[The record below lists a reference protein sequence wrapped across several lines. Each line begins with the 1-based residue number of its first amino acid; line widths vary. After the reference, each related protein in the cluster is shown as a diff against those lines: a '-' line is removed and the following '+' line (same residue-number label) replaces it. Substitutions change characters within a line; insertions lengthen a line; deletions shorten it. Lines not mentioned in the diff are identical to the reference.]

1 MTNQMLRTR
10 IAGAVALLVIATAA
24 LCAVAADDPE
34 ATAAKA
40 FELRMAGQVDEAV
53 EMLEAAL
60 AGHEL
65 SGVLYFELARA
76 KLLLLDIGGT
86 HDAAAAAVQHAPDNN
101 DYRYFAAMTSL
112 YSLIDAAHHG
122 DKDRM
127 KEMGQESMDQLEAI
141 LAADPD
147 HYEAR
152 YLFVQQSVDM
162 APEVGLEVGD
172 TEAHVKFL
180 EEKDPIMGAKAR
192 CCFVD
197 KEEQKKI
204 WEKVLAD
211 HPEECRALVEAA
223 EGLIKAGDLDQ
234 AEACLGKAMAKDKES
249 CYALLGLGFAYFK
262 RNDWD
267 RAAELTQQYL
277 DTGPPVALEAY
288 AVGRMGMIHIRKGDR
303 ERGEEL
309 MSEAREMDPHV
320 WQTVMPPPWEIFT
333 PLES

>member
-1 MTNQMLRTR
+1 MTNQIPRTR
-10 IAGAVALLVIATAA
+10 IAGAVALLVITTVA
-24 LCAVAADDPE
+24 LCAAAADDPE

-40 FELRMAGQVDEAV
+40 FDLRMAGQVDEAV
-53 EMLEAAL
+53 ELLEAAI
-60 AGHEL
+60 ADHEQA
-65 SGVLYFELARA
+65 GVLYFELARA
-76 KLLLLDIGGT
+76 KLLLLDFGGM
-86 HDAAAAAVQHAPDNN
+86 HEAAASAVQHAPGNN

-112 YSLIDAAHHG
+112 YALIDAAHHG

-152 YLFVQQSVDM
+152 YLLVQQSVEM

-172 TEAHVKFL
+172 TEAHVKYL
-180 EEKDPIMGAKAR
+180 EEKDPILGAKAR

-197 KEEQKKI
+197 EKEQKKI

-211 HPEECRALVEAA
+211 HPEECRALVESA
-223 EGLIKAGDLDQ
+223 EGLIQVGDLDQ
-234 AEACLGKAMAKDKES
+234 AEACLDKAMAKDKES
-249 CYALLGLGFAYFK
+249 CYALLGLGLAYFM
-262 RNDWD
+262 RQDWD

-277 DTGPPVALEAY
+277 DTEPPIALQAY

-309 MSEAREMDPHV
+309 MNQAREIDPHV

>member
-1 MTNQMLRTR
+1 MTNQMLRRR
-10 IAGAVALLVIATAA
+10 IAGTVALLVIAAAA

-53 EMLEAAL
+53 ELLEAAIE
-60 AGHEL
+60 AHEQA
-65 SGVLYFELARA
+65 GVLHFELARA
-76 KLLLLDIGGT
+76 KLLLLDIGGM

-101 DYRYFAAMTSL
+101 DFRYFAATASL

-122 DKDRM
+122 NKDRM

-152 YLFVQQSVDM
+152 FLLVQQSVDM

-180 EEKDPIMGAKAR
+180 EKKDPIMGAKAR
-192 CCFVD
+192 CCFVNE
-197 KEEQKKI
+197 KEQKKI

-211 HPEECRALVEAA
+211 HPDECRAWVESA
-223 EGLIKAGDLDQ
+223 EGLIQVGELDQ
-234 AEACLGKAMAKDKES
+234 AEACLGKAMAKDQEN
-249 CYALLGLGFAYFK
+249 CYALLGLGLAYFM
-262 RNDWD
+262 RQDWD

-277 DTGPPVALEAY
+277 DTGPPVALKAY
-288 AVGRMGMIHIRKGDR
+288 AVGRMGMIQMRKGDR

-309 MSEAREMDPHV
+309 MKQARDLDPHV

-333 PLES
+333 PLDS